1 MLEEDPFI
9 KTYNTQN
16 NWSIE
21 QICFSYDHRIAED
34 MLFFS
39 HGITLFPCVFLYTQP
54 YENQELFGIYWSSR
68 HIS

>member
-34 MLFFS
+34 MIFFS
-39 HGITLFPCVFLYTQP
+39 HGITLFP
-54 YENQELFGIYWSSR
+54 
-68 HIS
+68 